1 MIVGDPTTPGY
12 PAYENATRTE
22 GENIPKIPSLPISWA
37 NARRLLGEIVSSQE
51 EALTLSGKH
60 SERKI
65 RLVNHGMCIC
75 PINRH
80 TSNTLAVDDHIM
92 PIYNTMAAIPGHIKG
107 ETVIIGC
114 HRDGEQQRCLAGEF
128 RADF

>member
-1 MIVGDPTTPGY
+1 MLLRILMFVGDPTTPGY

-65 RLVNHGMCIC
+65 RLVNHGTCID
-75 PINRH
+75 PIDRLILTPMQSTTISCRFTTPWLLFLG
-80 TSNTLAVDDHIM
+80 TSRER
-92 PIYNTMAAIPGHIKG
+92 P
-107 ETVIIGC
+107 
-114 HRDGEQQRCLAGEF
+114 
-128 RADF
+128 